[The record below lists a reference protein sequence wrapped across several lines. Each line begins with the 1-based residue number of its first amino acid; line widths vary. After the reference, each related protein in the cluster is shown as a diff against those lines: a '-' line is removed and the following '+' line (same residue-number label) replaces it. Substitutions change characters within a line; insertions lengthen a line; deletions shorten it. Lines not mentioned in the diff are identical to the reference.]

1 MDRNKYSEKGY
12 RDEVV
17 NISGSVEANVVG
29 SINQLVVQSQKF
41 SNNCVF
47 IFPANISQS
56 TVGDRLGSNA
66 CTLIAVKFGAYCFQN
81 NLDISVLWDQL
92 PNAWVDSFINAICD
106 GNEVYDELYCD
117 TAVFLEVEDVVNAV
131 GDLFSI
137 ESADQLMGFTNANDF
152 SELVNHICEVIES
165 SSADHYG
172 VIIAADKSVGFFV
185 KSNGLCGIIDSHQ
198 HVNSNGGGMIIMA
211 NNPRTA
217 IVEYSNVLNSHNGTL
232 NMGTLN
238 WAQYICT

>member
-1 MDRNKYSEKGY
+1 M
-12 RDEVV
+12 
-17 NISGSVEANVVG
+17 
-29 SINQLVVQSQKF
+29 
-41 SNNCVF
+41 
-47 IFPANISQS
+47 
-56 TVGDRLGSNA
+56 
-66 CTLIAVKFGAYCFQN
+66 
-81 NLDISVLWDQL
+81 
-92 PNAWVDSFINAICD
+92 
-106 GNEVYDELYCD
+106 YCD

-137 ESADQLMGFTNANDF
+137 ESVDQLMGFTNANDF
-152 SELVNHICEVIES
+152 SELVNHICVFIES
-165 SSADHYG
+165 SSADHHG

-185 KSNGLCGIIDSHQ
+185 KSNGLCGIIDIHQ

-238 WAQYICT
+238 WVKYICT

>member
-41 SNNCVF
+41 SNHCVF

-56 TVGDRLGSNA
+56 TVGDRSGSHT

-81 NLDISVLWDQL
+81 NLDISLLWDQL

-106 GNEVYDELYCD
+106 GMKFMMSCTVTLLY
-117 TAVFLEVEDVVNAV
+117 
-131 GDLFSI
+131 S
-137 ESADQLMGFTNANDF
+137 
-152 SELVNHICEVIES
+152 
-165 SSADHYG
+165 
-172 VIIAADKSVGFFV
+172 
-185 KSNGLCGIIDSHQ
+185 
-198 HVNSNGGGMIIMA
+198 
-211 NNPRTA
+211 
-217 IVEYSNVLNSHNGTL
+217 
-232 NMGTLN
+232 
-238 WAQYICT
+238 